1 MLMIKNLHKE
11 VACPNGEKLT
21 ILDVA
26 EFRVEQGEQVLLTGS
41 SGSGKTTLLHIISG
55 LVTPTSGQM
64 RYGTVRLDALSP
76 IERDQWRAKNV
87 GYIFQKFN
95 LLNAL
100 TVLEN
105 VLIAGVFAGRQVGSA
120 LRAEAEGLLKAVG
133 LGNKSALKPAKLSM
147 GEQQRVAIARAIL
160 NKPKLILADEP
171 TASLDQANVR
181 IVLDLLKA
189 WGKENNS
196 MLLLSTHDPSIIA
209 EFGRRYDL
217 RTGQVDA

>member
-1 MLMIKNLHKE
+1 MLMIKNLRKE
-11 VACPNGEKLT
+11 VVCPNEEKLT
-21 ILDVA
+21 ILEVA
-26 EFRVEQGEQVLLTGS
+26 ELSVEQGEQLLLTGP

-55 LVTPTSGQM
+55 LIAPTSGQM
-64 RYGTVRLDALSP
+64 LYDAVRLDTLSAP
-76 IERDQWRAKNV
+76 DRDQWRAKNV

-95 LLNAL
+95 LLHPL

-105 VLIAGVFAGRQVGSA
+105 VLIAGVFAGRRAGSA
-120 LRAEAEGLLKAVG
+120 LRAEAQGLLETVG

-147 GEQQRVAIARAIL
+147 GEQQRVAVARAIF

-189 WGKENNS
+189 LGKENNS
-196 MLLLSTHDPSIIA
+196 MLLLSTHDPGVIA
-209 EFGRRYDL
+209 EFDHRYDL
-217 RTGQVDA
+217 RARQVRT